1 MRRLMRQSLIASLSL
16 AIAAAALQATPRHL
30 PASPGNIPLRVPARV
45 PATAP
50 SKPVNVPVP
59 SKPLNVPVVY
69 YTMPNGLKVVISE
82 YHIAPVVTVGVY
94 YNVGFRVEPKGRTGF
109 AHLFEHMMFQGSANV
124 KKFEHAK
131 IVEANGGNLN
141 GHTDFDYTNYF
152 ETLPSN
158 RVETALWLESD
169 RMRSL
174 DISPE
179 NLKNQQNVVS
189 EEIRV
194 NVLNQPYQFFEWI
207 ELWQNAFTNWND
219 AHNGYGDLAE
229 VNAAT
234 IEDVRH
240 FFKTYYAPNNAV
252 LTIAGDVDAADVKQM
267 IEKHFGNIPSQPAPA
282 RPDLTEP
289 PQTKE
294 KRVSQT
300 DKLANLPALAT
311 GYHMPAQND
320 PDFPAMAL
328 LVQILQGDDSSR
340 WYQRLVKEKQLTLD
354 LTGALNYFGNEFD
367 YNGPMIMT
375 TRATYKPGHTA
386 DEVVREMD
394 GVLGDIISKGIT
406 EKELADAKV
415 RYRSN
420 FYGQIESTFGRAH
433 LLACLALF
441 RNDPNQI
448 NTLLAPFEKVTA
460 AQIKTAAAK
469 YLVASNRTVID
480 RVPEKK
486 SGE

>member
-1 MRRLMRQSLIASLSL
+1 MITTRKVGAWLL
-16 AIAAAALQATPRHL
+16 AAFVGVTAVAIHLPAAAA
-30 PASPGNIPLRVPARV
+30 
-45 PATAP
+45 
-50 SKPVNVPVP
+50 KPVQ
-59 SKPLNVPVVY
+59 VPVVY
-69 YTMPNGLKVVISE
+69 YKLPNGLKVVISE
-82 YHIAPVVTVGVY
+82 DHVAPVVTVGVY

-131 IVEANGGNLN
+131 YVEANGGSLN

-158 RVETALWLESD
+158 RVEMGLWLESD

-174 DISPE
+174 DISEE

-194 NVLNQPYQFFEWI
+194 NVLNTPYQLFEWI
-207 ELWQNAFTNWND
+207 DLWQNAFTNWNN

-234 IEDVRH
+234 ISDVRG
-240 FFKTYYAPNNAV
+240 FFKTFYAPNNAV
-252 LTIAGDVDAADVKQM
+252 LTIVGDVDANEVKKM
-267 IEKHFGNIPSQPAPA
+267 VEKHFASISAQPQPP
-282 RPDLTEP
+282 RSDLTEP
-289 PQTKE
+289 AQTQE
-294 KRVSQT
+294 KRVNQK

-311 GYHMPAQND
+311 GYHIPAQSS

-340 WYQRLVKEKQLTLD
+340 WYQRLVKEKELTLD
-354 LTGALNYFGNEFD
+354 LSGGLNYFGNEFD

-386 DEVVREMD
+386 AEVVSEMD
-394 GVLGDIISKGIT
+394 AVTADLVAKGVT

-415 RYRSN
+415 RYKSN
-420 FYGQIESTFGRAH
+420 FYNQLESTFGKTH
-433 LLACLALF
+433 LLSVLALF
-441 RNDPNQI
+441 RDDPGQI
-448 NTLLAPFEKVTA
+448 NSLLTPFEKVTA
-460 AQIKTAAAK
+460 EQVRQAARK
-469 YLVASNRTVID
+469 YLVAANRTIID
-480 RVPEKK
+480 RVPEAKAN
-486 SGE
+486 